1 MSPLWTESE
10 ETEGF
15 KRTGRIARNG
25 RIWLERF
32 KCEACGIDVERIMDL
47 RQQVYGDQGP
57 APCLAPAQGE
67 PDRPCPEQVY
77 GKPPSTR
84 PSPVPAPCLTPAQG
98 DLDRPCLERVYGD
111 PSSTRP
117 SPCLVHPCPDLP
129 AGLSGARPR
138 SRPSKSVTGGIRA
151 KINKVA
157 LHMLKGIAI
166 MAVPRYFVCLLFKV
180 SFQTC
185 TLAWNLDNWRIGHLE
200 GSSQCTIE
208 FVSNLVLPYWTSR
221 SYNGVIL
228 VMLLMLLDKVRP
240 RLAQMILKIEK
251 KKKTSL
257 DNDISW
263 KDQWLVNVNHH
274 WDI

>member
-1 MSPLWTESE
+1 
-10 ETEGF
+10 
-15 KRTGRIARNG
+15 
-25 RIWLERF
+25 
-32 KCEACGIDVERIMDL
+32 
-47 RQQVYGDQGP
+47 
-57 APCLAPAQGE
+57 
-67 PDRPCPEQVY
+67 
-77 GKPPSTR
+77 
-84 PSPVPAPCLTPAQG
+84 
-98 DLDRPCLERVYGD
+98 
-111 PSSTRP
+111 
-117 SPCLVHPCPDLP
+117 
-129 AGLSGARPR
+129 
-138 SRPSKSVTGGIRA
+138 
-151 KINKVA
+151 
-157 LHMLKGIAI
+157 MLKGIAI

-208 FVSNLVLPYWTSR
+208 FVSNLVLAYWTSR

-251 KKKTSL
+251 KTSL
-257 DNDISW
+257 DNDMSW